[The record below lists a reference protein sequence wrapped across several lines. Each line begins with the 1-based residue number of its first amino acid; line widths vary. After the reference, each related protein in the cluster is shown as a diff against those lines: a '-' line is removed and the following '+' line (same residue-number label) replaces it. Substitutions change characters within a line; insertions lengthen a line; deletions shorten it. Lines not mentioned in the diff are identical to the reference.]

1 MSSIA
6 YITDPNMID
15 FHRLRG
21 NRTMVFW
28 RFSLKG
34 FARFSEGDLFFF
46 IDHRMRHPKT
56 KEKGLVGYGRCSEIK
71 NQSLSQAWKEYEN
84 KIGYNSYDEFKEAIR
99 HYRKNDH
106 RLPNQIQTIKLENV
120 IFFQQPVFLSEIGV
134 PLSDRLESF
143 TYIEDEG
150 KDLSY
155 QLFPIIKK
163 IGVDSWMQSQNLN
176 IDERDLE
183 RDYIHQKV
191 RYNLSYIEPKYNDR
205 QIRILKN
212 HTNGVAI
219 NNIYYEYHGNS
230 LKVFLPMT
238 SRSQIYYLLGIKTAI
253 ESIVQEI
260 NCDFSLL
267 TNIEVD
273 RLIIDLLTHLNVKL
287 VNI

>member
-71 NQSLSQAWKEYEN
+71 NQSLSQAWKDYKN
-84 KIGYNSYDEFKEAIR
+84 KIGYNSYDEFKDAIR

-120 IFFQQPVFLSEIGV
+120 IFLQQPVFLSEIDI
-134 PLSDRLESF
+134 PLSERLESF
-143 TYIEDEG
+143 TYIEYKG

-155 QLFPIIKK
+155 KLFPIIKK
-163 IGVDSWMQSQNLN
+163 IGIDSWMQSQNPN
-176 IDERDLE
+176 IHENDLE
-183 RDYIHQKV
+183 MDYIHQTI
-191 RYNLSYIEPKYNDR
+191 RYKLSYIEPKYNDR

-212 HTNGVAI
+212 HTNCVAV
-219 NNIYYEYHGNS
+219 NNIFYKYTSNN

-253 ESIVQEI
+253 ESMIPSI
-260 NCDFSLL
+260 NCNFSLF
-267 TNIEVD
+267 TNIKVD
-273 RLIIDLLTHLNVKL
+273 QLTIDLLTHLNVKL
-287 VNI
+287 VSI

>member
-1 MSSIA
+1 
-6 YITDPNMID
+6 MID

-71 NQSLSQAWKEYEN
+71 NQSLSQAWKKYEN

-106 RLPNQIQTIKLENV
+106 RLPNQIQTIKLVNV
-120 IFFQQPVFLSEIGV
+120 IFFQQPVFLSEIEV

-143 TYIEDEG
+143 TYIEEEG
-150 KDLSY
+150 KDLSH

-191 RYNLSYIEPKYNDR
+191 RYNLSYIETKYNDK

-267 TNIEVD
+267 TNIKVD

>member
-1 MSSIA
+1 
-6 YITDPNMID
+6 MID

-71 NQSLSQAWKEYEN
+71 NQSLSQAWKKYEN

-106 RLPNQIQTIKLENV
+106 RLPNQIQTIKLVNV

-191 RYNLSYIEPKYNDR
+191 RYNLSYIETKYNDR

-219 NNIYYEYHGNS
+219 NNIYYEYHGDS

-267 TNIEVD
+267 TNIKVD

>member
-1 MSSIA
+1 MM
-6 YITDPNMID
+6 N
-15 FHRLRG
+15 
-21 NRTMVFW
+21 
-28 RFSLKG
+28 LKKPLDII
-34 FARFSEGDLFFF
+34 E
-46 IDHRMRHPKT
+46 
-56 KEKGLVGYGRCSEIK
+56 
-71 NQSLSQAWKEYEN
+71 
-84 KIGYNSYDEFKEAIR
+84 
-99 HYRKNDH
+99 NDH
-106 RLPNQIQTIKLENV
+106 RLPNQIQTIKLVNV
-120 IFFQQPVFLSEIGV
+120 IFFQQPVFLSEIEV

-191 RYNLSYIEPKYNDR
+191 RYNLSYIETKYNDR

-267 TNIEVD
+267 TNIKVD

>member
-1 MSSIA
+1 
-6 YITDPNMID
+6 MID

-71 NQSLSQAWKEYEN
+71 NQSLSQAWKKYEN

-106 RLPNQIQTIKLENV
+106 RLPNQIQTIKLVNV
-120 IFFQQPVFLSEIGV
+120 IFFQQPVFLSEIEV

-191 RYNLSYIEPKYNDR
+191 RYNLSYIETKYNDK

-219 NNIYYEYHGNS
+219 NNIYYEYYGNS

-267 TNIEVD
+267 TNIKVD